1 MLAATHEQHRG
12 LKAAISMTPP
22 PTQQVAPPPT
32 AAQPKI
38 APAMP
43 RIPGVSD
50 APKAPRFDPKPFMSV
65 ALILAV
71 CAAVF
76 SIWLWHQHHGRQE
89 AAVPAQAIP
98 EPVLQSQPP
107 IDKSAH
113 ADSDAIG
120 TLDELTQPWAY
131 KRFGFVDPK
140 THESVPAMVIH
151 IPSSGGHELFWAFSL
166 NTPFSQCELQYVTDV
181 AALSQRYAYPVA
193 HPMLVSACD
202 GTLYD
207 PLKMS
212 TLPDGS
218 WVRGEIVRGGG
229 IRPPIAIQ
237 VHVRGRVLVADRIE

>member
-1 MLAATHEQHRG
+1 
-12 LKAAISMTPP
+12 MTPP
-22 PTQQVAPPPT
+22 PAQQATP
-32 AAQPKI
+32 
-38 APAMP
+38 APADAQRKLTPSMP
-43 RIPGVSD
+43 RIPGVSE
-50 APKAPRFDPKPFMSV
+50 APKAPRFDAKPLMGM

-71 CAAVF
+71 CAAVL
-76 SIWLWHQHHGRQE
+76 SVWLWHQHRGKPE
-89 AAVPAQAIP
+89 TAVAAQATP
-98 EPVLQSQPP
+98 EPAIQSPPP
-107 IDKSAH
+107 IDKSLDT
-113 ADSDAIG
+113 DSDAIG
-120 TLDELTQPWAY
+120 TLDELAKPWAN

-151 IPSSGGHELFWAFSL
+151 IPSSGGRELFWAFSM

-181 AALSQRYAYPVA
+181 AGLSQRYAYPVA
-193 HPMLVSACD
+193 HPMLVSDCD

-207 PLKMS
+207 PLKMA

>member
-1 MLAATHEQHRG
+1 
-12 LKAAISMTPP
+12 MTPP
-22 PTQQVAPPPT
+22 PAQQATPTPAP
-32 AAQPKI
+32 AQRKI
-38 APAMP
+38 TPAMP
-43 RIPGVSD
+43 HIPGVGD
-50 APKAPRFDPKPFMSV
+50 APKAPRFDPKPLIGT
-65 ALILAV
+65 ALAVAV
-71 CAAVF
+71 CAALFVVWF
-76 SIWLWHQHHGRQE
+76 WHQHHGKPE

-98 EPVLQSQPP
+98 EPTIQTPPP
-107 IDKSAH
+107 IDKSANT
-113 ADSDAIG
+113 DSDAIG
-120 TLDELTQPWAY
+120 TLDELAKPWAY
-131 KRFGFVDPK
+131 KKFVFVDPK

-151 IPSSGGHELFWAFSL
+151 IPSSGGRDLFWAFSM

-193 HPMLVSACD
+193 HPMLVSDCD

-207 PLKMS
+207 PLKMA

>member
-1 MLAATHEQHRG
+1 
-12 LKAAISMTPP
+12 MTPP
-22 PTQQVAPPPT
+22 PAQQVPPP
-32 AAQPKI
+32 AQQRKMV
-38 APAMP
+38 PAMP

-50 APKAPRFDPKPFMSV
+50 APKARPFDPKPLIV
-65 ALILAV
+65 GAALMLAV
-71 CAAVF
+71 CAAIF
-76 SIWLWHQHHGRQE
+76 SLWIWHQHHGKVQ
-89 AAVPAQAIP
+89 AAVPAQAAP
-98 EPVLQSQPP
+98 EPAIQSPP
-107 IDKSAH
+107 PAAKA
-113 ADSDAIG
+113 ANTDSDAIA
-120 TLDELTQPWAY
+120 TLDELAKPWAY
-131 KRFGFVDPK
+131 KKFDFVDPN

-151 IPSSGGHELFWAFSL
+151 VPSSGGHEVFWAFSM

-193 HPMLVSACD
+193 HPMLVSDCD

-207 PLKMS
+207 PLQMS